1 MLKMRLSFF
10 QGDSM
15 ATTPQTTL
23 EFEIEKSKDPHGQS
37 ITTIICHGRLVSETS
52 AQIKEVIKPL
62 IPEGGIIRLDLTDLN
77 YMDSSG
83 LGTLVGLKVS
93 ALREG
98 YCRLELVNLSPRVA
112 DLLRLSNLSQLF
124 SS

>member
-1 MLKMRLSFF
+1 
-10 QGDSM
+10 M
-15 ATTPQTTL
+15 AVAPQAVLYYEMEKSEVETGVPVTTL
-23 EFEIEKSKDPHGQS
+23 V
-37 ITTIICHGRLVSETS
+37 CHGRLVSET
-52 AQIKEVIKPL
+52 AGQLKEAIKPL
-62 IPEGGIIRLDLTDLN
+62 IPLGGRIILDLTDLS

-112 DLLRLSNLSQLF
+112 ELLRLSNLTQLF

>member
-1 MLKMRLSFF
+1 
-10 QGDSM
+10 M
-15 ATTPQTTL
+15 ATAPQATL
-23 EFEIEKSKDPHGQS
+23 SYEIEKSKDDHSQQ
-37 ITTIICHGRLVSETS
+37 ITTLILHGRLVSETS
-52 AQIKEVIKPL
+52 GQLKEVIKPL

>member
-1 MLKMRLSFF
+1 
-10 QGDSM
+10 M
-15 ATTPQTTL
+15 AAAPQAV
-23 EFEIEKSKDPHGQS
+23 FHYEIEKLEDEHGHPV
-37 ITTIICHGRLVSETS
+37 TTLVCHGRLVSET
-52 AQIKEVIKPL
+52 AGQIKEAVKPL
-62 IPEGGIIRLDLTDLN
+62 IPAGGRIKLDLTDLN

-112 DLLRLSNLSQLF
+112 ELLRLSNLTQLF

>member
-1 MLKMRLSFF
+1 MAAAPQATLSY
-10 QGDSM
+10 
-15 ATTPQTTL
+15 
-23 EFEIEKSKDPHGQS
+23 EIEKSKNDHDQPV
-37 ITTIICHGRLVSETS
+37 TTIICHGRLVSETS
-52 AQIKEVIKPL
+52 GQIKEAIKPL
-62 IPEGGIIRLDLTDLN
+62 IPEGGIIRLDLTDLG